1 MSQAPSRRLAGLDVA
16 RGLAV
21 LAMFAFHFVWDLGHF
36 GYIDATI
43 PYSRSVKF
51 FGHAIAFSFLFIAG
65 VSLVL
70 AQDAHPQWPRFW
82 RRLAIIG
89 GGAALVTVGT
99 YIVFPAAF
107 VFFGILHCI
116 AVSSLLAMIFVSSP
130 WPVAA
135 VAAAA
140 ALLAPTLAAN
150 PFFDAPPWW
159 WTGLSTFEPA
169 TNDYRPLLP
178 WVGAMLAGVAATNAF
193 KADLARTAAA
203 PTTFAAIAPMR
214 AVTFLGRHSLLLY
227 LLHQPL
233 FFAAFSAAALV
244 AAAPTAAET
253 QSFAQSCEAQCLES
267 GAKIDI
273 CRGACACTADEV
285 AQRRTL
291 SNVAD
296 ESERAQRI
304 GEIARECFAK
314 R

>member
-1 MSQAPSRRLAGLDVA
+1 MSEAPLRRVAGLDIA

-21 LAMFAFHFVWDLGHF
+21 LAMFGFHFIWDLGYF
-36 GYIDATI
+36 GYIDGNI

-70 AQDAHPQWPRFW
+70 APKQQPQWPRFW
-82 RRLAIIG
+82 RRLAVI
-89 GGAALVTVGT
+89 GGAAALVSAGT
-99 YIVFPAAF
+99 YVVFPKAF

-116 AVSSLLAMIFVSSP
+116 AASSLLATIFVFSP
-130 WPVAA
+130 WPVVA

-140 ALLAPTLAAN
+140 ALLAPSLAAN
-150 PFFDAPPWW
+150 AFFDAPQWW

-178 WVGAMLAGVAATNAF
+178 WAGAMLAGVAAANAF
-193 KADLARTAAA
+193 KARFALPATASMFVTSP
-203 PTTFAAIAPMR
+203 PTR

-244 AAAPTAAET
+244 AAPPIATET

-273 CRGACACTADEV
+273 CRAACACTADEV
-285 AQRRTL
+285 AQRHTL
-291 SNVAD
+291 SNVAN

-304 GEIARECFAK
+304 SDIARECVA
-314 R
+314 RR